1 MLIENA
7 NATPYLGSQKLLHAT
22 VGVAVNRLRVVPYP
36 PEVEEIYL
44 DVQGQTVYVYLHD
57 TPEGAGWSVT
67 ALRILTASG
76 EVIGVPTQADQGGLE
91 WLEDGLDSA
100 AIDNILEGP
109 VRVAAVNIVGV
120 GLSSQALAAVT

>member
-22 VGVAVNRLRVVPYP
+22 VGVVENRLRVVPYP

-44 DVQGQTVYVYLHD
+44 DEQGQAVYVYLLD
-57 TPEGAGWSVT
+57 TPEGAGWGVT

-76 EVIGVPTQADQGGLE
+76 EVIGVPTQADEGGTE
-91 WLEDGLDSA
+91 WVEESLDSA
-100 AIDNILEGP
+100 AIASILQGP

-120 GLSSQALAAVT
+120 GLPSQALAANT

>member
-22 VGVAVNRLRVVPYP
+22 VGVAANRLRVVPYP

-44 DVQGQTVYVYLHD
+44 DVQAQTVYVYLHD
-57 TPEGAGWSVT
+57 TPEGAGWNVT

-76 EVIGVPTQADQGGLE
+76 EVISVTTQADQGGLE
-91 WLEDGLDSA
+91 WFEDGLDSA

-120 GLSSQALAAVT
+120 GLPSQALAAVT